1 MIVKIFIKAFFLS
14 FLAAPFLI
22 AGAQV
27 IVPSNGTLDVPA
39 SGVVDYGCLSMD
51 VQGTV
56 SLSGTLTGGNLAIG
70 SGGLFNGNSGTV
82 LVGGNWS
89 NSGQFNPGASTVTLT
104 GRCGT
109 GNVIVSG
116 TSVFNNLTVSSS
128 HGATF
133 VIPSGSNITVN
144 GTLTL
149 QGTQGNP
156 ISLLASTSQLA
167 VISLGPNAQVVQS
180 NTSLT
185 NVQIG
190 NAIVAQ
196 SIPTLHEYA
205 MGLLVLLM
213 SSFVALV
220 MHRSRRKHIL

>member
-1 MIVKIFIKAFFLS
+1 
-14 FLAAPFLI
+14 
-22 AGAQV
+22 
-27 IVPSNGTLDVPA
+27 
-39 SGVVDYGCLSMD
+39 
-51 VQGTV
+51 
-56 SLSGTLTGGNLAIG
+56 
-70 SGGLFNGNSGTV
+70 
-82 LVGGNWS
+82 
-89 NSGQFNPGASTVTLT
+89 
-104 GRCGT
+104 
-109 GNVIVSG
+109 
-116 TSVFNNLTVSSS
+116 VFNNLTLSSS

-149 QGTQGNP
+149 QGTQRNP

-196 SIPTLHEYA
+196 SIPTLNEYA
-205 MGLLVLLM
+205 LGLLVLLM

-220 MHRSRRKHIL
+220 MHRIRPKHFL